1 MEPNPEK
8 LTCISIIICDD
19 VYRDET
25 TKKLIIVGTFNS
37 IHARELPC
45 RHPRMTVLFTLTNGR
60 GDYDLSLSV
69 ESAEDR
75 EPIVEIKGP
84 FHSDDPLGIIDV
96 NVQLVGIGFQLEG
109 KYWIVLR
116 ADGEIIGQRPF
127 GVNVANTQGA
137 DQK

>member
-1 MEPNPEK
+1 MESNPEK
-8 LTCISIIICDD
+8 LTCVSIIICDD
-19 VYRDET
+19 VYRDEA

-37 IHARELPC
+37 IRALNLPC
-45 RHPRMTVLFTLTNGR
+45 EHPRMTVLFTLTNGR
-60 GDYDLSLSV
+60 GGYELSLSI

-75 EPIVEIKGP
+75 EPLVDVKGP

-96 NVQLVGIGFQLEG
+96 NVQLVNVVLPSAG
-109 KYWIVLR
+109 KHWVVLR

-127 GVNVANTQGA
+127 WVSAANAQGA